1 MGFVSKYEERDLN
14 LPKHRDKLLEN
25 ALNDLTN
32 DPNVLAIYLGGS
44 LAKGNYDNYS
54 DIDLHIIVVADKKTD
69 FIREKRERPKKWGKV
84 LYYEGSEFTPVVVTH
99 YECFVKVDSFYKEP
113 NELEPS
119 VWLHGLKALYDP
131 HGLVKSVL
139 EQSSK
144 IEYKPTVEEVEVWRG
159 KVFAFMHETY
169 RAVMR
174 EEKYYALA
182 NLDIIRWFMATG
194 WYMEM
199 GKRVDSS
206 YGIWSKLEGKRSHLR
221 NWQLSLL
228 ESWDCNRN
236 AQNIMKTMTSIS
248 SEFMRLNKQLCK
260 KTGLEEREEWCKKII
275 EMVICSH

>member
-144 IEYKPTVEEVEVWRG
+144 IE
-159 KVFAFMHETY
+159 
-169 RAVMR
+169 
-174 EEKYYALA
+174 
-182 NLDIIRWFMATG
+182 
-194 WYMEM
+194 
-199 GKRVDSS
+199 
-206 YGIWSKLEGKRSHLR
+206 
-221 NWQLSLL
+221 
-228 ESWDCNRN
+228 
-236 AQNIMKTMTSIS
+236 
-248 SEFMRLNKQLCK
+248 
-260 KTGLEEREEWCKKII
+260 
-275 EMVICSH
+275 

>member
-14 LPKHRDKLLEN
+14 LPIHRDKLLEN

-32 DPNVLAIYLGGS
+32 DPNVLAIYQGGS

-54 DIDLHIIVVADKKTD
+54 DIDLHIIVAAEKKAD
-69 FIREKRERPKKWGKV
+69 FVRAKRERPKKWGKV
-84 LYYEGSEFTPVVVTH
+84 LYYEGPEFTPVVVTH
-99 YECFVKVDSFYKEP
+99 YECFVKVDTFYKEP

-131 HGLVKSVL
+131 HGLVENAL

-182 NLDIIRWFMATG
+182 NLDKIRWFMATG

-206 YGIWSKLEGKRSHLR
+206 YGIWSKLEGERSHLKK
-221 NWQLSLL
+221 WQLSLL

-236 AQNIMKTMTSIS
+236 SQNIMKTMS
-248 SEFMRLNKQLCK
+248 SMVSEIMKLNKQLCK
-260 KTGLEEREEWCKKII
+260 RTGLEEREEWCEKII
-275 EMVICSH
+275 EMVI